1 LGSRISKHNKC
12 SQGVL
17 GLGRTAEALDM
28 PTGTQIIRSIELITY
43 FIQLTCEIKFG
54 IFILDKQRASLF
66 LKREARYFST
76 IQYPFI
82 TKTCKIEAIEKMD
95 KLKHN

>member
-1 LGSRISKHNKC
+1 
-12 SQGVL
+12 VFWDWA
-17 GLGRTAEALDM
+17 AEALDM

-54 IFILDKQRASLF
+54 ILFFVKQRASSF
-66 LKREARYFST
+66 LKKREARCFYIYLFE
-76 IQYPFI
+76 YPFI
-82 TKTCKIEAIEKMD
+82 TKTCKIEAIEKIMD

>member
-1 LGSRISKHNKC
+1 
-12 SQGVL
+12 VFWDWA
-17 GLGRTAEALDM
+17 AEALDM

-54 IFILDKQRASLF
+54 ILFFDKTTRFFFFKKKRSALF
-66 LKREARYFST
+66 LYLLIE
-76 IQYPFI
+76 YPFI
-82 TKTCKIEAIEKMD
+82 TKTCKIEAIEKIMD